1 HRALHSFP
9 TRRSS
14 DLSSARERSVLQR
27 FQCRLQLRFSHSISM
42 DMNIGYR
49 GCTVNAEPQR
59 LDVSRLAAQPGVTST
74 CANTAMQ
81 IGSKPQVILHSPLQ
95 RAAPLSRSSI
105 SDEMQPLYFCS
116 SPHIDSFNYSSS
128 FHGGLLSCVFG
139 NFNRPGLMRSL
150 TIR

>member
-81 IGSKPQVILHSPLQ
+81 IGSKDRKSTRLN
-95 RAAPLSRSSI
+95 SSHVKI
-105 SDEMQPLYFCS
+105 
-116 SPHIDSFNYSSS
+116 
-128 FHGGLLSCVFG
+128 
-139 NFNRPGLMRSL
+139 
-150 TIR
+150 